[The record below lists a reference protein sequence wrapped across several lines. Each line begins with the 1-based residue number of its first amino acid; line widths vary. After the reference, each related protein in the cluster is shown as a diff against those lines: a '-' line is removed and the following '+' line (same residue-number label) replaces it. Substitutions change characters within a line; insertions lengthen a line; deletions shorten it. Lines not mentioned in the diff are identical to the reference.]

1 MSVSPSS
8 SDVPASRS
16 ASVAV
21 PPSATVKLS
30 VSATGVLSLTGVMVI
45 VTVAVSVLP
54 TASLTSVGEAVRE
67 VLAAVV
73 GVAEGAVGVERQAA
87 VSWDRLTGVVSTVS
101 VSLGRSMSVSPS
113 SRLRARVQVG
123 LGGRAA
129 FGDGEALGVGH
140 RRVVVDRRDGDA

>member
-45 VTVAVSVLP
+45 VTVAVSGVCP
-54 TASLTSVGEAVRE
+54 SVSVTSVGEAVGE

-87 VSWDRLTGVVSTVS
+87 VARTG
-101 VSLGRSMSVSPS
+101 
-113 SRLRARVQVG
+113 
-123 LGGRAA
+123 
-129 FGDGEALGVGH
+129 
-140 RRVVVDRRDGDA
+140 